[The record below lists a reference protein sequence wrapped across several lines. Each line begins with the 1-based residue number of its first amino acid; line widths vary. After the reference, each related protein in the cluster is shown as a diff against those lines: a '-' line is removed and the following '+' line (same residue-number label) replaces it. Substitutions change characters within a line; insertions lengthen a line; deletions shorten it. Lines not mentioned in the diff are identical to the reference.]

1 MEIYT
6 GLIMEY
12 LIERATNIN
21 PKDDLEK
28 LLKSKKNLRVKLGV
42 DPTAPD
48 VTLGWYAILRML
60 KKFQDYGHTAVLIL
74 GEFTAQV
81 GDPSG
86 KSETRKVMGENEIDD
101 NAKGVLPIIK
111 NILNENNLEIV
122 SNKDWLSK
130 LTIQDMMELA
140 SKTTLAQMMERDDF
154 SKRFSDNSPISL
166 LEFFYPLYQGYD
178 SVAVKA
184 DIEIG
189 GNDQLWNLMLG
200 REIQKSYDLSPQI
213 AMTFPQ
219 LNGTDGSSTNADDR
233 ILFDETFVDK
243 IGLFNINT
251 LGSGGQALKV
261 NSAGS
266 AFEFGS
272 AGGLVKLSHSD
283 FSGSS
288 SVEFGDTL
296 ITDTYLTYL
305 VETKLIFSA
314 NAGLQF
320 QISPDNGV
328 TNSYTTTFSYQHSR
342 NDSSSSGGSKV
353 TSSNYMTTGWS
364 PGNQTGDV
372 LLMTINL
379 QNFRE
384 TTGYKWIK
392 VHGNINA
399 QGSDYTWEG
408 GGELKLETKQNYF
421 KIYPASGTMTGYA
434 TIYGFLK

>member
-21 PKDDLEK
+21 PTDDLEK

-86 KSETRKVMGENEIDD
+86 KSETRKVMEENEIDD

-111 NILNENNLEIV
+111 NILNDNNLEIV

-213 AMTFPQ
+213 AMTFP
-219 LNGTDGSSTNADDR
+219 LLVGTDGSKKMSQSLNNYISISDNAEN
-233 ILFDETFVDK
+233 IFGKIMSIPDEIMWDYFTMLTDLKISEIADLRKNVDK
-243 IGLFNINT
+243 GKTNPFDYKKM
-251 LGSGGQALKV
+251 LGKLIVSEIYDE
-261 NSAGS
+261 NSALAAES
-266 AFEFGS
+266 SFENITINKNLPENMPETNIEDEIDVHLPNFLTENELTKS
-272 AGGLVKLSHSD
+272 NSEARRLIE
-283 FSGSS
+283 SGSVKIDDQKVELLDINS
-288 SVEFGDTL
+288 SDLIGKTL
-296 ITDTYLTYL
+296 Q
-305 VETKLIFSA
+305 VGK
-314 NAGLQF
+314 
-320 QISPDNGV
+320 
-328 TNSYTTTFSYQHSR
+328 R
-342 NDSSSSGGSKV
+342 K
-353 TSSNYMTTGWS
+353 
-364 PGNQTGDV
+364 
-372 LLMTINL
+372 
-379 QNFRE
+379 
-384 TTGYKWIK
+384 
-392 VHGNINA
+392 
-399 QGSDYTWEG
+399 
-408 GGELKLETKQNYF
+408 
-421 KIYPASGTMTGYA
+421 
-434 TIYGFLK
+434 FLKINKK

>member
-86 KSETRKVMGENEIDD
+86 KSETRKVMEENEIDN
-101 NAKGVLPIIK
+101 NAKGVIPIIK

-213 AMTFPQ
+213 AMTFP
-219 LNGTDGSSTNADDR
+219 LLVGTDGSKKMSQSLNNYISISDKPENIFGKIMSIPDEIMWDYFTMLTDLEISEIADFR
-233 ILFDETFVDK
+233 KNVDK
-243 IGLFNINT
+243 GKTNPFDYKKM
-251 LGSGGQALKV
+251 LGKLIVSEIYDK
-261 NSAGS
+261 NSALVAES
-266 AFEFGS
+266 TFENITINKNLPENMPEINIDDEIDVHLPNFLTENELTKS
-272 AGGLVKLSHSD
+272 NSEARRLIE
-283 FSGSS
+283 SGSVKIDDQKVELLDINS
-288 SVEFGDTL
+288 SDLIGKTL
-296 ITDTYLTYL
+296 Q
-305 VETKLIFSA
+305 VGK
-314 NAGLQF
+314 
-320 QISPDNGV
+320 
-328 TNSYTTTFSYQHSR
+328 R
-342 NDSSSSGGSKV
+342 K
-353 TSSNYMTTGWS
+353 
-364 PGNQTGDV
+364 
-372 LLMTINL
+372 
-379 QNFRE
+379 
-384 TTGYKWIK
+384 
-392 VHGNINA
+392 
-399 QGSDYTWEG
+399 
-408 GGELKLETKQNYF
+408 
-421 KIYPASGTMTGYA
+421 
-434 TIYGFLK
+434 FLKINKK

>member
-60 KKFQDYGHTAVLIL
+60 RKFQDYGHTAVLIL

-86 KSETRKVMGENEIDD
+86 KSETRKVMEENEIDD

-154 SKRFSDNSPISL
+154 SKRFNDNSPISL

-213 AMTFPQ
+213 AMTFP
-219 LNGTDGSSTNADDR
+219 LLVGTDGSKKMSQSLNNYISISDSPEN
-233 ILFDETFVDK
+233 IFGKIMSIPDEIMWDYFTMLTDLEISEIANFRKNVDK
-243 IGLFNINT
+243 GKTNPFDYKKM
-251 LGSGGQALKV
+251 LGKLIVSEIYDE
-261 NSAGS
+261 NSALVAES
-266 AFEFGS
+266 TFENITINKNLPENMPEINIDDEIDVHLPNFLTENELTKS
-272 AGGLVKLSHSD
+272 NSEARRLIE
-283 FSGSS
+283 SGSVKIDDQKVELLDINS
-288 SVEFGDTL
+288 SDLIGKTL
-296 ITDTYLTYL
+296 Q
-305 VETKLIFSA
+305 VGK
-314 NAGLQF
+314 
-320 QISPDNGV
+320 
-328 TNSYTTTFSYQHSR
+328 R
-342 NDSSSSGGSKV
+342 K
-353 TSSNYMTTGWS
+353 
-364 PGNQTGDV
+364 
-372 LLMTINL
+372 
-379 QNFRE
+379 
-384 TTGYKWIK
+384 
-392 VHGNINA
+392 
-399 QGSDYTWEG
+399 
-408 GGELKLETKQNYF
+408 
-421 KIYPASGTMTGYA
+421 
-434 TIYGFLK
+434 FLKINKK

>member
-28 LLKSKKNLRVKLGV
+28 LSKSKKNLRVKLGV

-213 AMTFPQ
+213 AMTFP
-219 LNGTDGSSTNADDR
+219 LLVGTDGSKKMSQSLNNYISISDSPEN
-233 ILFDETFVDK
+233 IFGKIMSIPDEIMWDYFTMLTDLEISEIANFRKNVDK
-243 IGLFNINT
+243 GETNPFDYKKM
-251 LGSGGQALKV
+251 LGKLIVSEIYDE
-261 NSAGS
+261 NSALVAES
-266 AFEFGS
+266 TFENITINKNLPENMPETNIDDGIDVHLPNFLTENELTKS
-272 AGGLVKLSHSD
+272 NSEARRLIE
-283 FSGSS
+283 SGSVKIDDQKVELLDINS
-288 SVEFGDTL
+288 SDLIGKTL
-296 ITDTYLTYL
+296 Q
-305 VETKLIFSA
+305 VGK
-314 NAGLQF
+314 
-320 QISPDNGV
+320 
-328 TNSYTTTFSYQHSR
+328 R
-342 NDSSSSGGSKV
+342 K
-353 TSSNYMTTGWS
+353 
-364 PGNQTGDV
+364 
-372 LLMTINL
+372 
-379 QNFRE
+379 
-384 TTGYKWIK
+384 
-392 VHGNINA
+392 
-399 QGSDYTWEG
+399 
-408 GGELKLETKQNYF
+408 
-421 KIYPASGTMTGYA
+421 
-434 TIYGFLK
+434 FLKINKK

>member
-111 NILNENNLEIV
+111 NILNDNNLEIV

-213 AMTFPQ
+213 AMTFP
-219 LNGTDGSSTNADDR
+219 LLVGTDGSKKMSQSLNNYISISDSPENIFGKIMSIPDEIMWDYFTMLTDLEISEIADFR
-233 ILFDETFVDK
+233 KNVDK
-243 IGLFNINT
+243 GKTNPFDYKKM
-251 LGSGGQALKV
+251 LGKLIVSEIYDE
-261 NSAGS
+261 NSALVAES
-266 AFEFGS
+266 TFENITINKNLPENMPETNIDDGIDVHLPNFLTENELTKS
-272 AGGLVKLSHSD
+272 NSEARRLIE
-283 FSGSS
+283 SGSVKIDDQKVEILDINS
-288 SVEFGDTL
+288 SDLIGKTL
-296 ITDTYLTYL
+296 Q
-305 VETKLIFSA
+305 VGK
-314 NAGLQF
+314 
-320 QISPDNGV
+320 
-328 TNSYTTTFSYQHSR
+328 R
-342 NDSSSSGGSKV
+342 K
-353 TSSNYMTTGWS
+353 
-364 PGNQTGDV
+364 
-372 LLMTINL
+372 
-379 QNFRE
+379 
-384 TTGYKWIK
+384 
-392 VHGNINA
+392 
-399 QGSDYTWEG
+399 
-408 GGELKLETKQNYF
+408 
-421 KIYPASGTMTGYA
+421 
-434 TIYGFLK
+434 FLKINKK

>member
-60 KKFQDYGHTAVLIL
+60 KKFQEYGHTAVLIL

-86 KSETRKVMGENEIDD
+86 KSETRKVMEENEIDD

-111 NILNENNLEIV
+111 NILNDNNLEIV

-154 SKRFSDNSPISL
+154 SKRFNDNSPISL

-213 AMTFPQ
+213 AMTFP
-219 LNGTDGSSTNADDR
+219 LLVGTDGSKKMSQSLNNYISISDSPEN
-233 ILFDETFVDK
+233 IFGKIMSISDEIMWDYFTMLTDLEISEIDNFRRNVDK
-243 IGLFNINT
+243 GNT
-251 LGSGGQALKV
+251 NPFDYKKMLGKLIVSEIYDE
-261 NSAGS
+261 NSALVAES
-266 AFEFGS
+266 TFENITINKNLPENMPETNIDDEIDIHLPNFLTENELTKS
-272 AGGLVKLSHSD
+272 NSEARRLIE
-283 FSGSS
+283 SGSVKIDDQKVELLDINS
-288 SVEFGDTL
+288 SDLIGKTL
-296 ITDTYLTYL
+296 Q
-305 VETKLIFSA
+305 VGK
-314 NAGLQF
+314 
-320 QISPDNGV
+320 
-328 TNSYTTTFSYQHSR
+328 R
-342 NDSSSSGGSKV
+342 K
-353 TSSNYMTTGWS
+353 
-364 PGNQTGDV
+364 
-372 LLMTINL
+372 
-379 QNFRE
+379 
-384 TTGYKWIK
+384 
-392 VHGNINA
+392 
-399 QGSDYTWEG
+399 
-408 GGELKLETKQNYF
+408 
-421 KIYPASGTMTGYA
+421 
-434 TIYGFLK
+434 FLKINKK

>member
-213 AMTFPQ
+213 AITFP
-219 LNGTDGSSTNADDR
+219 LLVGTDGSKKMSQSLNNYISISDSPENIFGKIMSIPDDIMWDYFTMLTDLEISEIANFR
-233 ILFDETFVDK
+233 KNVDK
-243 IGLFNINT
+243 GKTNPFDYKKM
-251 LGSGGQALKV
+251 LGKLIVSEIYDE
-261 NSAGS
+261 NSALVAES
-266 AFEFGS
+266 TFENITINKNLPENMPETNIDDELDVHLPNFLTENELTKS
-272 AGGLVKLSHSD
+272 NSEARRLIE
-283 FSGSS
+283 SGSVKIDDQKVELLDINS
-288 SVEFGDTL
+288 SDLIGKTL
-296 ITDTYLTYL
+296 Q
-305 VETKLIFSA
+305 VGK
-314 NAGLQF
+314 
-320 QISPDNGV
+320 
-328 TNSYTTTFSYQHSR
+328 R
-342 NDSSSSGGSKV
+342 K
-353 TSSNYMTTGWS
+353 
-364 PGNQTGDV
+364 
-372 LLMTINL
+372 
-379 QNFRE
+379 
-384 TTGYKWIK
+384 
-392 VHGNINA
+392 
-399 QGSDYTWEG
+399 
-408 GGELKLETKQNYF
+408 
-421 KIYPASGTMTGYA
+421 
-434 TIYGFLK
+434 FLKINKK

>member
-12 LIERATNIN
+12 LIERATNII

-60 KKFQDYGHTAVLIL
+60 RKFQDYGHTAVLIL

-213 AMTFPQ
+213 AMTFP
-219 LNGTDGSSTNADDR
+219 LLVGTDGSKKMSQSLNNYISISDNPENIFGKIMSIPDEIMWDYFTMLTDLEISEIANFRKNVDKGKTNPFDYKKMLGKLIVSEIYDENSALVAESTFENITINKNLPENMPETNIDDEIDIHLPNFLTENELTKSNSEAR
-233 ILFDETFVDK
+233 RLIESGSVKIDDQKVELFDINSSDL
-243 IGLFNINT
+243 IGKT
-251 LGSGGQALKV
+251 LQVGKR
-261 NSAGS
+261 
-266 AFEFGS
+266 
-272 AGGLVKLSHSD
+272 K
-283 FSGSS
+283 
-288 SVEFGDTL
+288 
-296 ITDTYLTYL
+296 
-305 VETKLIFSA
+305 
-314 NAGLQF
+314 
-320 QISPDNGV
+320 
-328 TNSYTTTFSYQHSR
+328 
-342 NDSSSSGGSKV
+342 
-353 TSSNYMTTGWS
+353 
-364 PGNQTGDV
+364 
-372 LLMTINL
+372 
-379 QNFRE
+379 
-384 TTGYKWIK
+384 
-392 VHGNINA
+392 
-399 QGSDYTWEG
+399 
-408 GGELKLETKQNYF
+408 
-421 KIYPASGTMTGYA
+421 
-434 TIYGFLK
+434 FLKINKK

>member
-6 GLIMEY
+6 GLIMDY

-60 KKFQDYGHTAVLIL
+60 RKFQDYGHTAVLIL

-166 LEFFYPLYQGYD
+166 LEFYYPLYQGYD

-184 DIEIG
+184 DVEIG

-213 AMTFPQ
+213 AMTFP
-219 LNGTDGSSTNADDR
+219 LLVGTDGSKKMSQSLNNYISISDSPENIFGKIMSIPDEIMWDYFTMLTDLEISEIADFR
-233 ILFDETFVDK
+233 KNVDK
-243 IGLFNINT
+243 GKTNPFDYKKM
-251 LGSGGQALKV
+251 LGKLIVSEIYDE
-261 NSAGS
+261 NSALVAES
-266 AFEFGS
+266 TFENITINKNVPENMPEVNIDDEVDVHLPNFLTENELTKS
-272 AGGLVKLSHSD
+272 NSEARRLIE
-283 FSGSS
+283 SGSVKIDDQKVELLDINS
-288 SVEFGDTL
+288 SDL
-296 ITDTYLTYL
+296 IG
-305 VETKLIFSA
+305 KI
-314 NAGLQF
+314 LQV
-320 QISPDNGV
+320 GK
-328 TNSYTTTFSYQHSR
+328 R
-342 NDSSSSGGSKV
+342 K
-353 TSSNYMTTGWS
+353 
-364 PGNQTGDV
+364 
-372 LLMTINL
+372 
-379 QNFRE
+379 
-384 TTGYKWIK
+384 
-392 VHGNINA
+392 
-399 QGSDYTWEG
+399 
-408 GGELKLETKQNYF
+408 
-421 KIYPASGTMTGYA
+421 
-434 TIYGFLK
+434 FLKINKK

>member
-74 GEFTAQV
+74 GEFTAKV

-86 KSETRKVMGENEIDD
+86 KSETRKVMEENEIDD

-111 NILNENNLEIV
+111 NILNDNNLEIV

-213 AMTFPQ
+213 AMTFP
-219 LNGTDGSSTNADDR
+219 LLVGTDGSKKMSQSLNNYISISDSPEN
-233 ILFDETFVDK
+233 IFGKIMSIPDEIMWDYFTMLTDLEISEIANFRKNVDK
-243 IGLFNINT
+243 GKTNPFDYKKM
-251 LGSGGQALKV
+251 LGKLIVSEIYDE
-261 NSAGS
+261 NSALVAES
-266 AFEFGS
+266 TFENITINKNLPENMPETNIDDEIDIHLPNFLTENELTKS
-272 AGGLVKLSHSD
+272 NSEARRLIE
-283 FSGSS
+283 SGSVKIDDQKVELLDINS
-288 SVEFGDTL
+288 SDLIGKTL
-296 ITDTYLTYL
+296 Q
-305 VETKLIFSA
+305 VGK
-314 NAGLQF
+314 
-320 QISPDNGV
+320 
-328 TNSYTTTFSYQHSR
+328 R
-342 NDSSSSGGSKV
+342 K
-353 TSSNYMTTGWS
+353 
-364 PGNQTGDV
+364 
-372 LLMTINL
+372 
-379 QNFRE
+379 
-384 TTGYKWIK
+384 
-392 VHGNINA
+392 
-399 QGSDYTWEG
+399 
-408 GGELKLETKQNYF
+408 
-421 KIYPASGTMTGYA
+421 
-434 TIYGFLK
+434 FLKINKK

>member
-86 KSETRKVMGENEIDD
+86 KSETRKVMEENEIDD

-213 AMTFPQ
+213 AITFP
-219 LNGTDGSSTNADDR
+219 LLVGTDGSKKMSQSLNNYISISDSAEN
-233 ILFDETFVDK
+233 IFGKIMSIPDEIMWDYFTMLTDLEISEIANFRKNVDK
-243 IGLFNINT
+243 GKTNPFDYKKM
-251 LGSGGQALKV
+251 LGKLIVSEIYDE
-261 NSAGS
+261 NSALVAES
-266 AFEFGS
+266 TFENITINKNLPENMPETNIDDEIEIHLPNFLTENELTKS
-272 AGGLVKLSHSD
+272 NSEARRLIE
-283 FSGSS
+283 SGSVKIDDQKVELLDINS
-288 SVEFGDTL
+288 SDLIGKTL
-296 ITDTYLTYL
+296 Q
-305 VETKLIFSA
+305 VGK
-314 NAGLQF
+314 
-320 QISPDNGV
+320 
-328 TNSYTTTFSYQHSR
+328 R
-342 NDSSSSGGSKV
+342 K
-353 TSSNYMTTGWS
+353 
-364 PGNQTGDV
+364 
-372 LLMTINL
+372 
-379 QNFRE
+379 
-384 TTGYKWIK
+384 
-392 VHGNINA
+392 
-399 QGSDYTWEG
+399 
-408 GGELKLETKQNYF
+408 
-421 KIYPASGTMTGYA
+421 
-434 TIYGFLK
+434 FLKINKK

>member
-60 KKFQDYGHTAVLIL
+60 RKFQDYGHTAVLIL

-86 KSETRKVMGENEIDD
+86 KSETRKVMRENEIDD

-213 AMTFPQ
+213 AMTFP
-219 LNGTDGSSTNADDR
+219 LLVGTDGSKKMSQSLNNYISISDSPEN
-233 ILFDETFVDK
+233 IFGKIMSIPDEIMWDYFTMLTDLEISEIANFRKNVDK
-243 IGLFNINT
+243 GKTNPFDYKKM
-251 LGSGGQALKV
+251 LGKLIVSEIYDE
-261 NSAGS
+261 NSALVAES
-266 AFEFGS
+266 TFENITINKNLPENMPETNIDDEIDIHLPNFLTENELTKS
-272 AGGLVKLSHSD
+272 NSEARRLIE
-283 FSGSS
+283 SGSVKIDDQKVELLDINS
-288 SVEFGDTL
+288 SDLIGKTL
-296 ITDTYLTYL
+296 Q
-305 VETKLIFSA
+305 VGK
-314 NAGLQF
+314 
-320 QISPDNGV
+320 
-328 TNSYTTTFSYQHSR
+328 R
-342 NDSSSSGGSKV
+342 K
-353 TSSNYMTTGWS
+353 
-364 PGNQTGDV
+364 
-372 LLMTINL
+372 
-379 QNFRE
+379 
-384 TTGYKWIK
+384 
-392 VHGNINA
+392 
-399 QGSDYTWEG
+399 
-408 GGELKLETKQNYF
+408 
-421 KIYPASGTMTGYA
+421 
-434 TIYGFLK
+434 FLKINKK

>member
-1 MEIYT
+1 
-6 GLIMEY
+6 MEY

-60 KKFQDYGHTAVLIL
+60 RKFQDYGHTAVLIL

-86 KSETRKVMGENEIDD
+86 KSETRKVMGENEIDE

-154 SKRFSDNSPISL
+154 SKRFNDNSPISL

-213 AMTFPQ
+213 AMTFP
-219 LNGTDGSSTNADDR
+219 LLVGTDGSKKMSQSLNNYISISDSPEN
-233 ILFDETFVDK
+233 IFGKIMSISDEIMWDYFTMLTDLEISEIDNFRKNVDK
-243 IGLFNINT
+243 GKTNPFDYKKM
-251 LGSGGQALKV
+251 LGKLIVSEIYDE
-261 NSAGS
+261 NSALVAES
-266 AFEFGS
+266 TFENITINKNLPENMPETNIDDEIDIHLPNFLTENELTKS
-272 AGGLVKLSHSD
+272 NSEARRLIE
-283 FSGSS
+283 SGSVKIDDQKVELLDINS
-288 SVEFGDTL
+288 SDLIGKTL
-296 ITDTYLTYL
+296 Q
-305 VETKLIFSA
+305 VGK
-314 NAGLQF
+314 
-320 QISPDNGV
+320 
-328 TNSYTTTFSYQHSR
+328 R
-342 NDSSSSGGSKV
+342 K
-353 TSSNYMTTGWS
+353 
-364 PGNQTGDV
+364 
-372 LLMTINL
+372 
-379 QNFRE
+379 
-384 TTGYKWIK
+384 
-392 VHGNINA
+392 
-399 QGSDYTWEG
+399 
-408 GGELKLETKQNYF
+408 
-421 KIYPASGTMTGYA
+421 
-434 TIYGFLK
+434 FLKINKK